1 MEIAGRTFS
10 ESWYRVKDLNVSLR
24 PTVEVRRRFFRGKKW
39 YVLHDPFNNR
49 FFRLRPEAYDFIS
62 HLRQDVSV
70 NHVWEES
77 IQRYPDKAPGQEEV
91 IRLLTQLYYSN
102 LLYFQSSPDSE
113 KIFNRYQ
120 KRRQREFQS
129 KMLSVMFMRIPLFDP
144 NNLLNHIMPL
154 IKLIVGPLGMI
165 IWTVAIVFAGKICI
179 DHSEMLINN
188 MEGFLSHHNLIFLYL
203 ALVIIKSLHE
213 IGHAFVCKRFGGEVH
228 TIGLMLLVFT
238 PLPYIDV
245 TSSWRFQQRWQ
256 RALVGTAG
264 IITELFVASL
274 AAIFWAYSGPGTLHA
289 LSYNIMVIASVF
301 TVLFNANPLLRF
313 DGYYILCDILD
324 IPNLHSQSRK
334 HLQHM
339 VEKYTFGYRHSS
351 TPARNFKEGFWL
363 SLFGVSSGIYKI
375 IVFVTIIFFVA
386 DKFLI
391 VGMIIALICIFSWCI
406 VPFYRLLVYL
416 ISSPKLAKTRFQSI
430 SVCICFLTIIL
441 FIFTVIPFPNSFKA
455 SGVLE
460 SETIVSVFNET
471 PGYVKQVM
479 IPSGSRVFIGT
490 HILKLYDPELDIEI
504 KSMRA
509 QQEEIL
515 AIKKRA
521 ILKARADLEVIKKRL
536 DTIQFRLK
544 HLLDRQTKLVVIA
557 KKSGVWVSKDS
568 NELLGVWLSRGR
580 HIGDI
585 IDLEKFRF
593 SAVVTQKK
601 SAHLFQDK
609 IQHASVRIY
618 GQADQDID
626 LKYYKIIP
634 FEQTRLPSPALGWHV
649 GGEVPTS
656 MKDQTGLEAAE
667 SFFLIDADLIITNNI
682 SFLHGRSGK
691 IRFTLPPETIYEQMN
706 KYIRQLFQ
714 KRYHW

>member
-1 MEIAGRTFS
+1 MEITGKTFS
-10 ESWYRVKDLNVSLR
+10 ESWYRVKNLKVSLR
-24 PTVEVRRRFFRGKKW
+24 PTVEVRKRFFRGKKW

-49 FFRLRPEAYDFIS
+49 FFRLRPEAYEFIS
-62 HLRQDVSV
+62 HLRQNISV

-77 IQRYPDKAPGQEEV
+77 IQKYPDKAPGQEEV

-102 LLYFQSSPDSE
+102 LLYFKSSPDTE

-129 KMLSVMFMRIPLFDP
+129 KFLSIMFMRIPLFDP
-144 NNLLNHIMPL
+144 NNLLNIMTPL
-154 IKLIVGPLGMI
+154 IKLIVGPLGMM
-165 IWTVAIVFAGKICI
+165 IWMVTVLFAGKICI

-188 MEGFLSHHNLIFLYL
+188 MEGFLSHQNLIFLYI

-213 IGHAFVCKRFGGEVH
+213 IGHAFACKRFGGEVH
-228 TIGLMLLVFT
+228 TIGVMLLVFT

-245 TSSWRFQQRWQ
+245 TSSWRFQKRWQ
-256 RALVGTAG
+256 RVLVGAAG

-274 AAIFWAYSGPGTLHA
+274 AASFWAYSGPGTLHA

-324 IPNLHSQSRK
+324 IPNLHIQSRK

-339 VEKYTFGYRHSS
+339 IEKYAFGYRYSS
-351 TPARNFKEGFWL
+351 TPARNIKEGFWFIF
-363 SLFGVSSGIYKI
+363 FGLSSGIYKI

-406 VPFYRLLVYL
+406 VPFYRLLIYL
-416 ISSPKLAKTRFQSI
+416 ISSPKLAKTRFKAI
-430 SVCICFLTIIL
+430 AVCTGFII
-441 FIFTVIPFPNSFKA
+441 FILIFFSVIPFSNSFKA
-455 SGVLE
+455 SGIME
-460 SETIVSVFNET
+460 SATIVSVFNDT
-471 PGYVKQVM
+471 AGYVEKVM
-479 IPSGSRVFIGT
+479 IPSGSRVDIAMP
-490 HILKLYDPELDIEI
+490 ILKLYDPELNIEI

-509 QQEEIL
+509 QEAEIL

-521 ILKARADLEVIKKRL
+521 ILMARADLGVIKKRL

-544 HLLDRQTKLVVIA
+544 LLQERQSNLIIIA
-557 KKSGVWVSKDS
+557 KKSGVWVSPES
-568 NELLGVWLSRGR
+568 NELLGTWLSRGR

-593 SAVVTQKK
+593 SAVVTQEE
-601 SAHLFQDK
+601 SANLFQDK
-609 IQHASVRIY
+609 IQNARVRIY
-618 GQADQDID
+618 GQADQNIDIRQ
-626 LKYYKIIP
+626 YKIIP

-656 MKDQTGLEAAE
+656 LKDQTGLEAAE
-667 SFFLIDADLIITNNI
+667 SFFLIDADLIIKKNI

-691 IRFTLPPETIYEQMN
+691 IRFSLPSETLYEQMSQ
-706 KYIRQLFQ
+706 YLQQLFQ